1 MMKIKE
7 FILKNEVV
15 VKSWLIENN
24 IIDEDD
30 IDDIE
35 FSVGSFEDKNGEI
48 IESDEIVGI
57 EDVGCDFSFKRKFV
71 KDKYGDSSELKIKI
85 NDKIVYVLYYNM

>member
-1 MMKIKE
+1 MIKIKE
-7 FILKNEVV
+7 FILENEVV

-24 IIDEDD
+24 IVDEDD

-35 FSVGSFEDKNGEI
+35 FVMGSFEDKNGEI

-57 EDVGCDFSFKRKFV
+57 EDIGCDFSFKRKFV
-71 KDKYGDSSELKIKI
+71 KDKYGDSSEKKIKI
-85 NDKIVYVLYYNM
+85 NNKIVYVLCYNM

>member
-1 MMKIKE
+1 MKKIKE
-7 FILKNEVV
+7 FILENEVV

-24 IIDEDD
+24 IVDKDD

-35 FSVGSFEDKNGEI
+35 FNVGSFEDKNGEI

-57 EDVGCDFSFKRKFV
+57 EDIGCDFSFKRKFV

-85 NDKIVYVLYYNM
+85 NNKIVYVLCYNI

>member
-1 MMKIKE
+1 MIKIKE
-7 FILKNEVV
+7 FILENEVV

-24 IIDEDD
+24 IVDKDD
-30 IDDIE
+30 INDIK

-57 EDVGCDFSFKRKFV
+57 EDIGCDFSFKRKFV

-85 NDKIVYVLYYNM
+85 NNKIVYVLCYNI